1 MARKTKYQ
9 NDFPQR
15 AEEYAKE
22 GMTEA
27 QIARKL
33 GINID
38 SLEVYKNKYSE
49 FSDALKRG
57 KVQPDDEVEGSLFKS
72 AMGFTGPN
80 GTYYP
85 PNPTSLI
92 FWLKNRR
99 REKWRDKQD
108 VDMNMKSDPNEVTKT
123 LIEKLEKEEMKKLE
137 ENAYSYGSRKKDIK
151 QSV

>member
-1 MARKTKYQ
+1 MAKTKYQ
-9 NDFPQR
+9 KNFPEL
-15 AEEYAKE
+15 AEAYAKE

-27 QIARKL
+27 QIAHKL
-33 GINID
+33 GVSVAIF
-38 SLEVYKNKYSE
+38 EVYKNKYPE
-49 FSDALKRG
+49 FLESLKRG

-108 VDMNMKSDPNEVTKT
+108 VDMNMKSDPNEAIKT

-137 ENAYSYGSRKKDIK
+137 ENAYSYGSREKDIK
-151 QSV
+151 QGV

>member
-1 MARKTKYQ
+1 MAKSKYQ
-9 NDFPQR
+9 DNFPELVE
-15 AEEYAKE
+15 AYDKE
-22 GMTEA
+22 GMTDE
-27 QIARKL
+27 QIFKKL
-33 GINID
+33 GLSRNCF
-38 SLEVYKNKYSE
+38 YKYLKE
-49 FSDALKRG
+49 HDDLRDALKRG

-108 VDMNMKSDPNEVTKT
+108 VDMNMKADPNEAIKT
-123 LIEKLEKEEMKKLE
+123 LIEKLEKEETKKLE
-137 ENAYSYGSRKKDIK
+137 ENAYLDGPRKKDIK
-151 QSV
+151 QGI